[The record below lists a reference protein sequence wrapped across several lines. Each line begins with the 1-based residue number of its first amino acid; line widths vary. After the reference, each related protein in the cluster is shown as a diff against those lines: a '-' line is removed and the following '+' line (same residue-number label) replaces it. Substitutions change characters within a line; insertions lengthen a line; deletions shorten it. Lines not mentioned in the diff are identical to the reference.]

1 MTRVLDGKPS
11 VIPGDP
17 WCYCDR
23 TGMKVRMSQTR
34 KEWNG
39 LRVWVGVWEPRH
51 PQDFVRGRKDDVS
64 VPDARPRQ
72 PDVFL
77 NPGDVKPED
86 L

>member
-1 MTRVLDGKPS
+1 
-11 VIPGDP
+11 
-17 WCYCDR
+17 
-23 TGMKVRMSQTR
+23 MSQTR

-39 LRVWVGVWEPRH
+39 LRVWVGVYEPRQ
-51 PQDFVRGRKDDVS
+51 PQDYVRGRKDDMR

-77 NPGDVKPED
+77 TTNEVQPED